1 MGSLLFMVLAVA
13 VVVSVYLDLRVKARY
28 KKVKKRNQELKDVL
42 KDDDQIKWC
51 KKESKQEVER

>member
-1 MGSLLFMVLAVA
+1 MSSLLFTLLAVA

-42 KDDDQIKWC
+42 KSDNQTK
-51 KKESKQEVER
+51 

>member
-42 KDDDQIKWC
+42 KDDDQIK
-51 KKESKQEVER
+51 